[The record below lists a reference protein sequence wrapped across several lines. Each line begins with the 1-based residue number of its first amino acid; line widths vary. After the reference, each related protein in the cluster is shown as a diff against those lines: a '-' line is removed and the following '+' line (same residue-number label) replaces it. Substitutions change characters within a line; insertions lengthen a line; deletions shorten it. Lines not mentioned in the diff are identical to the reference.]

1 MEVISTWASV
11 HSYVELDRVQNP
23 YWLIINYMGLYYV
36 YTSFIYLYIYI
47 HDDHSISQSMSWEMF
62 FEVTTFRILNIVQLG
77 NQPSVGLDVYKQSP
91 YNDRYYP

>member
-36 YTSFIYLYIYI
+36 YTSFIYLYIY
-47 HDDHSISQSMSWEMF
+47 S
-62 FEVTTFRILNIVQLG
+62 
-77 NQPSVGLDVYKQSP
+77 
-91 YNDRYYP
+91 